1 MFHVKHSGGMAAAIV
16 GANGGSPSNV
26 GAAISHDGHDENG
39 SEWRIAS
46 SEWRVADGLSVCF
59 T

>member
-1 MFHVKHSGGMAAAIV
+1 MKHSGGMAAAIV